1 MADRILK
8 MLVGH
13 RQTKKYFS
21 PVSLCLCGEKELLL
35 NEGGL
40 SVPHRVLLIDDH
52 KIIRDGLRS
61 LLEKETDMVVAGE
74 AENGRKALQ
83 LTRKLDPDVI
93 IMDVSMPDLNG
104 IDAAR
109 QILADQP
116 GVKVVALSMH
126 SEKQYVEGM
135 LRAGVSGY
143 LLKDTAFEELVKA
156 IRIVCAGKKYLS
168 PDITDIVLQDYLH
181 PTAATDDQP
190 AIQLTSREREVL
202 QLITEGR
209 TTREIADKLYI
220 SVKTVETHRK
230 NIMDKLELR
239 NGRRIDQVCCA

>member
-1 MADRILK
+1 MPYRIL
-8 MLVGH
+8 LA
-13 RQTKKYFS
+13 
-21 PVSLCLCGEKELLL
+21 
-35 NEGGL
+35 
-40 SVPHRVLLIDDH
+40 DDH

-61 LLEKETDMVVAGE
+61 LLEKETDMVVAGD

-83 LTRKLDPDVI
+83 LTRKLNPDVV

-104 IDAAR
+104 MDAAR
-109 QILADQP
+109 QILGEHP

-135 LRAGVSGY
+135 LKAGVSGY

-156 IRIVCAGKKYLS
+156 IRVVCSGKKYLS

-181 PTAATDDQP
+181 PAATTDDQP
-190 AIQLTSREREVL
+190 AISLTTREREVL
-202 QLITEGR
+202 QLIAEGR
-209 TTREIADKLYI
+209 ATREIADKLHI

-230 NIMDKLELR
+230 NIMEKLGLRTVAELTKYAVR
-239 NGRRIDQVCCA
+239 EGITSLAINFSLGGEKFMITKQCGRSKGDSVWYLNVA

>member
-1 MADRILK
+1 M
-8 MLVGH
+8 
-13 RQTKKYFS
+13 
-21 PVSLCLCGEKELLL
+21 
-35 NEGGL
+35 
-40 SVPHRVLLIDDH
+40 PHRVLLIDDH

-109 QILADQP
+109 HILATSR
-116 GVKVVALSMH
+116 VKVVALSMH

-156 IRIVCAGKKYLS
+156 IRIVCAGKSTSARILPIS
-168 PDITDIVLQDYLH
+168 SCRIICT

-239 NGRRIDQVCCA
+239 TVAELTKMLCVRGLLH

>member
-1 MADRILK
+1 LPYRIL
-8 MLVGH
+8 LA
-13 RQTKKYFS
+13 
-21 PVSLCLCGEKELLL
+21 
-35 NEGGL
+35 
-40 SVPHRVLLIDDH
+40 DDH

-83 LTRKLDPDVI
+83 LTRKLNPDVI

-109 QILADQP
+109 QILGEQP

-126 SEKQYVEGM
+126 SEKQFVEGM

-156 IRIVCAGKKYLS
+156 IRIVCANKKYLS

-181 PTAATDDQP
+181 PAAANDDKP
-190 AIQLTSREREVL
+190 DVLLTNREREVL
-202 QLITEGR
+202 QLIAEGR
-209 TTREIADKLYI
+209 TTRKTADKLHI
-220 SVKTVETHRK
+220 SIKTVETHRK
-230 NIMDKLELR
+230 NIMEKLNLRTVAELTKYAVR
-239 NGRRIDQVCCA
+239 EGITSLE